1 MKTVKDISYSFNHTK
16 ERIKSRYGFDIDYGD
31 YIEMCKRIVLK
42 RNVIFISEDNQK
54 KKQQIY
60 DIPFEC
66 ITIRVVWSLDTHWIK
81 TALPYG
87 G

>member
-16 ERIKSRYGFDIDYGD
+16 ERIKLRYDMDIDFDD
-31 YIEMCKRIVLK
+31 YIEMCKRIELK
-42 RNVIFISEDNQK
+42 INVYFISEDNQK

-60 DIPFEC
+60 DIPFKGKVL
-66 ITIRVVWSLDTHWIK
+66 RMVWSTETNWIK